1 MKNVD
6 KRSRN
11 PPTSAAAE
19 KLISGF
25 FLLRLSLSADCVVI
39 NNNNNQNKKLKLK
52 HAMGIEG
59 APYLSRAREERKH
72 HFN

>member
-39 NNNNNQNKKLKLK
+39 NNNNNLKIK
-52 HAMGIEG
+52 TR
-59 APYLSRAREERKH
+59 YVY
-72 HFN
+72 